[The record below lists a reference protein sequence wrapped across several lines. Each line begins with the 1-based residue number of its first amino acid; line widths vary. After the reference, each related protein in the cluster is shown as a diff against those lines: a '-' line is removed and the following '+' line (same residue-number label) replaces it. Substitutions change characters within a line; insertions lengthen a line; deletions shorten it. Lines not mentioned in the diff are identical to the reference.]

1 MRKEKASFFILIS
14 AMLIPL
20 AAITQEIHD
29 NNKSNSNTN
38 AKSWE
43 LIWEDS
49 FNKKKLDKTKWSV
62 IERNSADWGNYMSD
76 KKELIRI
83 KNGMLYLRGIVN
95 KNRKKDTVPYLTG
108 GINTKGK
115 FSYQYG
121 KVEIKAQLEQAQGAW
136 PAMWMLADKP
146 KYGPYPRNGEIDLME
161 HLNFEDKIYQT
172 VHSYYTLELK
182 QDTIPPHYATATV
195 DAQKFNIYGMEW
207 YPDKLVFTLNG
218 QETFTYPRLP
228 NVDPT
233 QWPFDQPFYI
243 MVDMQLGGQ
252 WVGKVDSQDLPV
264 QMIIDW
270 VRVYKE
276 RTEH

>member
-1 MRKEKASFFILIS
+1 MRVLSILFL
-14 AMLIPL
+14 LIYLTPDPVTSQR
-20 AAITQEIHD
+20 IQ
-29 NNKSNSNTN
+29 SPVPTN
-38 AKSWE
+38 PTGKDPSWE
-43 LIWEDS
+43 LIWEDN
-49 FNKKKLDKTKWSV
+49 FTKKKLDKTKWNV

-83 KNGMLYLRGIVN
+83 KDGMLYLRGIEN

-121 KVEIKAQLEQAQGAW
+121 KIEIRAQLEQAQGAW

-146 KYGPYPRNGEIDLME
+146 KYGAYPRNGEIDLME

-172 VHSYYTLELK
+172 VHSYYTLKLK
-182 QDTIPPHYATATV
+182 QDTIPPHYATAKADTRE
-195 DAQKFNIYGMEW
+195 FNIYGMEW

-218 QETFTYPRLP
+218 EETFTYPRLS

-243 MVDMQLGGQ
+243 MIDMQLGGQ
-252 WVGKVDSQDLPV
+252 WVGKVDSNDLPV

-270 VRVYKE
+270 VKVYKE
-276 RTEH
+276 RTGP